1 MFVVQAI
8 IILAAIAMAI
18 LVGRRIVSAERID
31 YRALIEAVA
40 IVAVAIGIT
49 SSFGEIPA
57 GSRGVVLRFGAT
69 TGEVKQP
76 GFYVITPFIESV
88 QPINCQVVAFSA
100 DASAASLDLQ
110 TVQTKVTL
118 NYSVDPDKVVDLYNR
133 LNMEYEDRIV
143 APSIQEATKATT
155 ARFKASD
162 LITERQI
169 AQDALE
175 KNLDTRL
182 QSFDMHVAAISITDF
197 QFSTDFANAI
207 EAKVVAYQNF
217 LQAQNKL
224 KQIQVEAQQN
234 IAQAQGEA
242 TATRLRREQ
251 ITPLTVEYD
260 AVHVWDGKLPGV
272 VGGAIPFFNLGNL
285 DSQTTP
291 NK

>member
-1 MFVVQAI
+1 VFVVQAI